1 MHSRILFLCMNKNV
15 YATSS
20 GIGYNIKGTL
30 VVTCPFVEDPI
41 DEEVLHRVTY
51 MLGDYFE
58 TVFFS

>member
-1 MHSRILFLCMNKNV
+1 MNKNHV

-58 TVFFS
+58 TLTGCTVFFS